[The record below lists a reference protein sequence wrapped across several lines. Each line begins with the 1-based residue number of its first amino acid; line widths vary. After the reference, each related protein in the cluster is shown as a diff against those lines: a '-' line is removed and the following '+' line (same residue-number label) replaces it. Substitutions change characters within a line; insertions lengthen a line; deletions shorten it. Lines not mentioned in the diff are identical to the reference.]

1 MNKAFAFQ
9 TWKKLNAE
17 NVQFNG
23 KGLKVMPK
31 VKVDWSKCNG
41 DGVCVEVC
49 PVNVFEL
56 KKLPEYPDTQKSV
69 PVRESDCI
77 ACMACVTSCP
87 AQAITVEE

>member
-1 MNKAFAFQ
+1 M
-9 TWKKLNAE
+9 TRLIE
-17 NVQFNG
+17 
-23 KGLKVMPK
+23 MPK

-56 KKLPEYPDTQKSV
+56 KNLPEYPDSQKSV

-87 AQAITVEE
+87 TQAITVEE

>member
-1 MNKAFAFQ
+1 MPSPRI
-9 TWKKLNAE
+9 WKKLKVE
-17 NVQFNG
+17 NVQMLWR
-23 KGLKVMPK
+23 GLKVMPK

-87 AQAITVEE
+87 TQAITVEE

>member
-1 MNKAFAFQ
+1 M
-9 TWKKLNAE
+9 WKKNKRVSLPKFMA
-17 NVQFNG
+17 
-23 KGLKVMPK
+23 KGEIMPK

-41 DGVCVEVC
+41 DGVCVEIC

-69 PVRESDCI
+69 PVREGDCI

-87 AQAITVEE
+87 TQAITVEE

>member
-1 MNKAFAFQ
+1 MEKI
-9 TWKKLNAE
+9 KC
-17 NVQFNG
+17 G
-23 KGLKVMPK
+23 KRPELMARLKVMPK

-87 AQAITVEE
+87 TQAITVEE